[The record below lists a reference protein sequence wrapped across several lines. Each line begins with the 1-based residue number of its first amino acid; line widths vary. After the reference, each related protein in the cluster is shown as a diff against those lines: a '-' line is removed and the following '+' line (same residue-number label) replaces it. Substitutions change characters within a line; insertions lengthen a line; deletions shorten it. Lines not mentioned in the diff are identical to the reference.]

1 MSGLDGKTILDSVKD
16 GSIEFNLVEKIAH
29 NEVDKM
35 RAENVFGSEA
45 YYALADDCV
54 RLYMDYP
61 DVGYGDS
68 SVLESIANRVDCALS
83 ADAMASSKFSK
94 EMALGAAVAQVAID
108 HACSDIEAHDNHFAD
123 RAQAII
129 DTSYVGRAASRAVLS
144 SNKFDRAGVNLD
156 QQFPTGYVSVR
167 DCLEAANEMT
177 DGFVMLDDITPSD
190 LEEIARGVA
199 TETATEFGDGKTTV
213 MQDMAQAVTD
223 LVAEREGREPNDQEE
238 HGGESLDE
246 MMSAKNEEAEF
257 GDYGAARDNEQERE

>member
-1 MSGLDGKTILDSVKD
+1 MSGLNGKTIFDSVKD
-16 GSIEFNLVEKIAH
+16 GSIDFDLVEKIAH
-29 NEVDKM
+29 NEIDKM

-45 YYALADDCV
+45 YYALADDCA
-54 RLYMDYP
+54 RLYMNYP
-61 DVGYGDS
+61 DVGYGDK
-68 SVLESIANRVDCALS
+68 SVLEAIANRVDCALS
-83 ADAMASSKFSK
+83 PDAMASSKFSK
-94 EMALGAAVAQVAID
+94 EMALGAAIAQVAID

-156 QQFPTGYVSVR
+156 QQFPTGCVSVR

-199 TETATEFGDGKTTV
+199 AETATEFEGAKDAV
-213 MQDMAQAVTD
+213 MQDMAKAVTD
-223 LVAEREGREPNDQEE
+223 LVADREDLEPNDQEE

-246 MMSAKNEEAEF
+246 MMSAKNEEAEL
-257 GDYGAARDNEQERE
+257 GDQGGIEGRDDVER